1 MPRIVN
7 TINKTGSKSDR
18 FDYLWPKKMRLK
30 SKHYCFWDFGEIVSK
45 RGNKCLK
52 PVAF

>member
-30 SKHYCFWDFGEIVSK
+30 SKHYCFGILEKLSQKGEINV
-45 RGNKCLK
+45 
-52 PVAF
+52 